1 MTLTGEN
8 GILNQ
13 AGKAKEKTQE
23 AEAIERVALEVQGSY
38 GKDGNILLNLL
49 NDNLKN
55 NVSGLTYNDK
65 PITEKGAAEENRI
78 GSLPATVTLNGYDIL
93 IDANGGVSKKETGI
107 IEEIA
112 ANPKEYYGKKVT
124 NYKDDGN
131 TYRIFYVDTE
141 NYFGDGENTIYL
153 KADFSSSGYNLNNY
167 DSYDKENTKVITMN
181 PLWAEQRGTSE
192 SSWNVNE
199 KAAAYLCSPVNANNY
214 TSTTS
219 LPWNGYYNSEN
230 ANYVIGGPSIE
241 MYVKSYNQTHDKDA
255 SGNDALGCQYQTNNV
270 PGYGYKVNG
279 TVQNSGWFTNS
290 NTLDY
295 TNYDSMYCGKD
306 GKKTGYWWLASA
318 SASNSSDVCYV
329 SGSSAGLNYISYS
342 GNRAVAPLVSLKSN
356 FIPQIEE

>member
-1 MTLTGEN
+1 MMTKELKQTKGITLIALVITIIVLLILAGVTIATLTGEN

-38 GKDGNILLNLL
+38 GTDGNIDLNLL

-167 DSYDKENTKVITMN
+167 DSYDKENTKVICIY
-181 PLWAEQRGTSE
+181 PP
-192 SSWNVNE
+192 
-199 KAAAYLCSPVNANNY
+199 YSPA
-214 TSTTS
+214 
-219 LPWNGYYNSEN
+219 
-230 ANYVIGGPSIE
+230 
-241 MYVKSYNQTHDKDA
+241 
-255 SGNDALGCQYQTNNV
+255 
-270 PGYGYKVNG
+270 
-279 TVQNSGWFTNS
+279 
-290 NTLDY
+290 
-295 TNYDSMYCGKD
+295 
-306 GKKTGYWWLASA
+306 
-318 SASNSSDVCYV
+318 
-329 SGSSAGLNYISYS
+329 
-342 GNRAVAPLVSLKSN
+342 
-356 FIPQIEE
+356 